1 MLISWEWLADYVTLD
16 APIDQVV
23 DRWALSGL
31 NHESTEWVEGVPVI
45 DLEVTSNRADCLGHI
60 GIAREAAVLYSLAL
74 KIPSVDL
81 PTSKQSVHEVLEVEN
96 LFPEA
101 CPRYTARVIRGV
113 KIGPSPEW
121 FAKRLRTIGIRPINN
136 VVDAT
141 NYVMMEC
148 GQPLHAFDLN
158 RIASNRIVVRPANQK
173 ENFKAIDHRSY
184 VLDPQMV
191 VIGDSQ
197 SALALGGVM
206 GGSDS
211 EVSETTVDLLIE
223 AASFEP
229 MAIRRTARRLKLH
242 SPSSHR
248 FERRID
254 PQGLDF
260 ASQRCCQ
267 WILQFA
273 GGQLLDGWID
283 THGESKVE
291 SRVPLRRSRITRVLG
306 IEVPWDRCQ
315 DILSRLGCSLET
327 DQDTLVAVPP
337 SFRQDLTRE
346 IDLIEEIARVHG
358 YEAIPEDAMVPMVA
372 SAARPKDTMMHTVR
386 SIACASGFSET
397 LNPSLIGKSPI
408 DRISPWTLQDPL
420 GTSVPLLEGASH
432 LRRSLIPSLIAAR
445 LHNQSQSNRDVR
457 LFETANVYLSHGEQI
472 RGDQPRGDQLPKE
485 QYNFGCIAESDPRL
499 VRGVFEEMI
508 DRVWGQEGPVLEERM
523 IDFDFLDKGS
533 SIAWFLRGTMIAW
546 VGSLSRS
553 LAQSNKIDGPVAL
566 GELDLDLLLA
576 SARSVPKL
584 RTLSPYP
591 AILRDLN
598 FIVDEGVLWGQILW
612 TIEQSAGE
620 LCKEVVFREIY
631 RDTKRDGEGKKRVL
645 LTLTIQSDSETL
657 KGEQAD
663 AVVSRVV
670 SACEVQRGA
679 KLLAG

>member
-60 GIAREAAVLYSLAL
+60 GIAREAAVLYSQAL
-74 KIPSVDL
+74 KIPAVDL
-81 PTSKQSVHEVLEVEN
+81 PTSKQSVHELLEVEN

-158 RIASNRIVVRPANQK
+158 RIASNRIVVRPATQK
-173 ENFKAIDHRSY
+173 ENFEAIDHRSY

-191 VIGDSQ
+191 VIGDSK

-283 THGESKVE
+283 THAEPKLSSK
-291 SRVPLRRSRITRVLG
+291 VPLRRSRITRVLG

-457 LFETANVYLSHGEQI
+457 LFETANVYLSHGDQP

-485 QYNFGCIAESDPRL
+485 QYNFGCIAESEPRL

-508 DRVWGQEGPVLEERM
+508 DRVWGHEGPVLEERM
-523 IDFDFLDKGS
+523 VDFDFLDKGS

-598 FIVDEGVLWGQILW
+598 FIVDEGVLWGQMRA
-612 TIEQSAGE
+612 TIEQAAGE
-620 LCKEVVFREIY
+620 LCKEVLFREIY

-663 AVVSRVV
+663 SVVSSVV
-670 SACEVQRGA
+670 SACEAQRGA